1 MKDLTN
7 LPDPNNQQEV
17 NTWLIANM
25 SQMKERIKAIEE
37 KIEPTYVREHIWNT
51 LHSNDVD
58 KFLEKKMENWW
69 RKKVLGLIG
78 KIIPITAIIQALISY
93 TLMKFL

>member
-1 MKDLTN
+1 MKDLAN

-37 KIEPTYVREHIWNT
+37 KIEPTYVRDHIWNT

-58 KFLEKKMENWW
+58 KFLEKRWKTGGE
-69 RKKVLGLIG
+69 RKYWV
-78 KIIPITAIIQALISY
+78 
-93 TLMKFL
+93 